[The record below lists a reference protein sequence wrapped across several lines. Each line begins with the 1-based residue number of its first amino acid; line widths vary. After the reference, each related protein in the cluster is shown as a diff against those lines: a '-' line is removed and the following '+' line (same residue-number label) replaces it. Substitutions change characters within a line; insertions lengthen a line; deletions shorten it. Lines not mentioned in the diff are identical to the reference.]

1 MKIGWSFNSKYS
13 FSDKKFAGIYDFYV
27 LRTPVSNVSKR
38 GVSFK
43 DRSIDVGALVR
54 NLKKGSLFL
63 EDNWHQIKVSEV
75 EDACSENG
83 ILENVKEIKE
93 IAIHTASREN
103 KTASLFY
110 AIRCAFAHGSFSIHT
125 YNKEKYYF
133 IENRDG
139 NKLKARLILKEE
151 TLLGWANL
159 VERMTK

>member
-1 MKIGWSFNSKYS
+1 MKIGWVFNSKYS
-13 FSDKKFAGIYDFYV
+13 FNDQKFAEIFDFYV
-27 LRTPVSNVSKR
+27 LRTPISNISKR
-38 GVSFK
+38 GISFK
-43 DRSIDVGALVR
+43 ERSIDVGVLVR
-54 NLKKGSLFL
+54 ILKKESICLQK
-63 EDNWHQIKVSEV
+63 NWHQVKAQELERI
-75 EDACSENG
+75 CYENN

-133 IENRDG
+133 LENRDK
-139 NKLKARLILKEE
+139 NKLKARMILKED
-151 TLLGWANL
+151 TLLAWDNL